1 MERKGDKKKRI
12 QENKSEEET
21 KTEVD
26 LEELPQTSF
35 ASQST
40 TINNIAICVDSNRRI
55 FNEKKLYFLGSC
67 ADRAVFCIQHCRI
80 RTHIFTG

>member
-26 LEELPQTSF
+26 LEQLP
-35 ASQST
+35 
-40 TINNIAICVDSNRRI
+40 
-55 FNEKKLYFLGSC
+55 EE
-67 ADRAVFCIQHCRI
+67 
-80 RTHIFTG
+80 